1 MIATHWQV
9 SLVTCAFQYLI
20 FLSPVA
26 ANRARRSHC
35 VTQVREMAN
44 AAWDELEQLRIW
56 NNTGLGEGGLIEV
69 LP

>member
-20 FLSPVA
+20 FLSPVV
-26 ANRARRSHC
+26 ANRAQRCHC